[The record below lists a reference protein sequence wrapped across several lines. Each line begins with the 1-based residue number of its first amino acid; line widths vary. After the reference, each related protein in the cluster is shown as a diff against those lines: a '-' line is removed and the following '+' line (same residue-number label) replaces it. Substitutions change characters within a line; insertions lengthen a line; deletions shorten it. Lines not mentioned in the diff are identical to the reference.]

1 LHNILSHLI
10 PNNLILYF
18 LITALYVCRKVAE
31 CPENFCVPPLI
42 TKCVNYT
49 CICDD
54 PPYGEP
60 IYDYKDD
67 FVAVRMEKPKIKNK
81 EMMMRERELA

>member
-1 LHNILSHLI
+1 MT
-10 PNNLILYF
+10 LILFLF
-18 LITALYVCRKVAE
+18 LIAMNVNALYVCRKVAE

-54 PPYGEP
+54 PAYGEP
-60 IYDYKDD
+60 IYD
-67 FVAVRMEKPKIKNK
+67 FVSVRTEKQKIKIK
-81 EMMMRERELA
+81 R